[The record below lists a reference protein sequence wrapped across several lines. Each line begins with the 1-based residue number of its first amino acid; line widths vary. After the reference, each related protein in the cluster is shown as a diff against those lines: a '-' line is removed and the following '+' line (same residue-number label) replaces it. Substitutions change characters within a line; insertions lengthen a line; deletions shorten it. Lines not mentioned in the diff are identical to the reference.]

1 MYLVAT
7 IGPRSCENKIIDSI
21 IRGGANTIR
30 INLSHGKYEEIDKV
44 IGYIRRNYHEVKI
57 LMDLQGHKIRVSH
70 NLKKE
75 FFAENNMPIY
85 FCSEDNYEEIVNTRK
100 EIKRLVPLNI
110 SSTQFEKIKSSK
122 IFMKDGTMRFN
133 ILNKEKKILKTVT
146 KIGGMIRAE
155 KGCNIPELSRVGLEV
170 TEKDKKDI
178 QFALNEKV
186 DILCYSYC
194 SSEEDCAKFKQQ
206 VFNTLRRGDKIPKLF
221 GKIET
226 KEGVKNI
233 AKISNGLDGVVIA
246 RGDLVPESDLLAL
259 PVIQDKIVSSMSK
272 EEKEVIVATHVLNS
286 MKRKGSAPHISEL
299 ADIYNMIKK
308 NVSGFML
315 TGETTI
321 GDNQFEVVNT
331 LKQAVEYYSKI
342 NEKLKRNKKSS

>member
-70 NLKKE
+70 KLKKE

-85 FCSEDNYEEIVNTRK
+85 FCSEDDYEEIIA
-100 EIKRLVPLNI
+100 IKGGVKKLVPLNI
-110 SSTQFEKIKSSK
+110 STIQFASVKSSK

-133 ILNKEKKILKTVT
+133 VLKKEDKILKTIT
-146 KIGGMIRAE
+146 KVGGMVRAE
-155 KGCNIPELSRVGLEV
+155 KGCNIPGLSRVGLEL

-194 SSEEDCAKFKQQ
+194 SSEEDCEKFKKQ
-206 VFNTLRRGDKIPKLF
+206 VFDTLRRGDRIPKLF

-233 AKISNGLDGVVIA
+233 SEISNSLDGVVVA

-259 PVIQDKIVSSMSK
+259 PVIQDKIVSSMNR
-272 EEKEVIVATHVLNS
+272 EQKEVVVATHVLNS
-286 MKRKGSAPHISEL
+286 MKRKGSTPHISEL
-299 ADIYNMIKK
+299 ADIYNMIRK

-321 GDNQFEVVNT
+321 GENQFEVVNT
-331 LKQAVEYYSKI
+331 LKQAIEYYTKI
-342 NEKLKRNKKSS
+342 NEKIKKK

>member
-7 IGPRSCENKIIDSI
+7 IGPRSCENKIVDSI
-21 IRGGANTIR
+21 IKGGANTIR
-30 INLSHGKYEEIDKV
+30 INLSHGKYDQIDKV
-44 IGYIRRNYHEVKI
+44 IGYIRRNYHDVKI

-70 NLKKE
+70 KFKKE
-75 FFAENNMPIY
+75 FFVENNMIVY
-85 FCSEDNYEEIVNTRK
+85 FCSEDDYEEILECNK

-110 SSTQFEKIKSSK
+110 SSKQFDEVKTSK

-133 ILNKEKKILKTVT
+133 ILKKECNILKTVT

-155 KGCNIPELSRVGLEV
+155 KGCNIPGLSRVGLEI

-194 SSEEDCAKFKQQ
+194 SSEEDCKKFKNQ
-206 VFNTLRRGDKIPKLF
+206 VFSTLRRGDRIPKLF

-233 AKISNGLDGVVIA
+233 SQISNSLDGIVIA
-246 RGDLVPESDLLAL
+246 RGDLVPESDLLVL
-259 PVIQDKIVSSMSK
+259 PVIQDKIVSVMNK
-272 EEKEVIVATHVLNS
+272 ENKEVIVATHVLNS
-286 MKRKGSAPHISEL
+286 MKRKGNVPHLSEL
-299 ADIYNMIKK
+299 SDIYNMIRK

-315 TGETTI
+315 TSETTV
-321 GDNQFEVVNT
+321 GDNQFEVVRT
-331 LKQAVEYYSKI
+331 LKKAIEYYSRISNKI
-342 NEKLKRNKKSS
+342 KRNKSS